1 VHPLILF
8 VDQPAFLALL
18 NTFTAPWRARFA
30 ALSVYSLIAIVVMGV
45 NEASTKGPLPGYRR
59 EGLLQPETI

>member
-45 NEASTKGPLPGYRR
+45 WRTKLKLRY
-59 EGLLQPETI
+59 ETWHISHQ